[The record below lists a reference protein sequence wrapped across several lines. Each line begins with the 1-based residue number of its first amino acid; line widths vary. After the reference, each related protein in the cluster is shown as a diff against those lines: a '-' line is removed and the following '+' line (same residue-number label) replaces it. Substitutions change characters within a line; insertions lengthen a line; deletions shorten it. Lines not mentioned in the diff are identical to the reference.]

1 MNALRRFARR
11 LKASLSGRQDDD
23 RLREEL
29 AEHLDLLT
37 EDYAQAGVPLDEA
50 RRRARLKLGAGDAT
64 TEAWRDQQRLRWL
77 EDLWSDL
84 RYGLRTLRRSPGF
97 SAAAM
102 LTLALGI
109 GANLAI
115 FALVYAV
122 LIRPLPFRDPGE
134 LMLVHLL
141 VPDRDAPGVFEKM
154 VWSVPE
160 VSGAARAAADLHRDR
175 RSSPNASGA

>member
-1 MNALRRFARR
+1 MKAVRRFVRR
-11 LKASLSGRQDDD
+11 LRASLSGRQDDD

-37 EDYAQAGVPLDEA
+37 EEYAQAGIPLDEA
-50 RRRARLKLGAGDAT
+50 RRRARLKLGASDAT

-84 RYGLRTLRRSPGF
+84 RYGLRMLRRSPGF
-97 SAAAM
+97 SASAV

-115 FALVYAV
+115 FALVYGDPRFHQV
-122 LIRPLPFRDPGE
+122 LLPIAC
-134 LMLVHLL
+134 LL
-141 VPDRDAPGVFEKM
+141 
-154 VWSVPE
+154 
-160 VSGAARAAADLHRDR
+160 AAAALTRTP
-175 RSSPNASGA
+175 RSIGEPTTV